1 MTTMFYGQENVPA
14 NSSVD
19 NPTCSSSGVL
29 NAGSLPFTVPVGKKA
44 VVKSYGIE
52 GYDFAGISVIF
63 PWIGSALSNNN
74 QCLHS
79 CASDSGS
86 HEILGGEW
94 EIEEGEIVNVRLQNG
109 TSTTAVFG
117 WYMKIDLI
125 DK

>member
-1 MTTMFYGQENVPA
+1 MSTIFYGQENVPG
-14 NSSVD
+14 NNSVD
-19 NPTCSSSGVL
+19 NPSCSSAGIL
-29 NAGSLPFTVPVGKKA
+29 NAGSLPFTVPAGKKA

-63 PWIGSALSNNN
+63 PWIGTSLTANN

-94 EIEEGEIVNVRLQNG
+94 EVDEGETLNIRLQNG
-109 TSTTAVFG
+109 TANTAVFG
-117 WYMKIDLI
+117 WYCKIEVV